1 MKENSLSE
9 TTCRGRGRPKAVPD
23 EAQRAII
30 VACARELFLEKGYG
44 CTTTEDIAVRCHISK
59 QTLYRL
65 FPDKSAIFAAVIDGH
80 SRTMFDLSSD
90 YDNLPLEE
98 ALERMFKVNISEE
111 AENERVALL
120 RLIVA
125 ESMRFPELGAIVKRN
140 GYERLLQDLTDW
152 LAYQRTRG
160 LIETDDIDCAAR
172 MLMNLVFGSI
182 ITEAVSIS
190 EWSGAAKRQADIRR
204 CIAVFLNG
212 VRPR

>member
-1 MKENSLSE
+1 MSE

-44 CTTTEDIAVRCHISK
+44 CTTTEDIAVRCRISK

-65 FPDKSAIFAAVIDGH
+65 YPDKSAIFATVIDGH
-80 SRTMFDLSSD
+80 SRTMFDLPCD
-90 YDNLPLEE
+90 YDNLPLDE

-125 ESMRFPELGAIVKRN
+125 ELMRFPELGAIVKRN

-152 LAYQRTRG
+152 LAYQRARG
-160 LIETDDIDCAAR
+160 LIETNDIDCAAR

-182 ITEAVSIS
+182 ITEAVGIS

-204 CIAVFLNG
+204 CIALFLNG

>member
-1 MKENSLSE
+1 MSE